1 MNRLWWKCVC
11 LAAALAPFGIPAAA
25 ANGALKVTS
34 FPSGALVTVDGVSTG
49 KFTPMSVSLAEGDH
63 FVIVALPGSGWSP
76 DTRTITVVTGN
87 NDLSVTLLPALTTGA
102 KGDKGDP
109 GPKGDKGA
117 IADEVCPRGAYSC
130 RKSRQTSE
138 AVYSS

>member
-1 MNRLWWKCVC
+1 MNRLFGQCFGLASVLLL
-11 LAAALAPFGIPAAA
+11 LAAPMAA

-49 KFTPMSVSLAEGDH
+49 KSTPMSVSLAEGDH
-63 FVIVALPGSGWSP
+63 VVTVAIPGSGWNP

-87 NDLSVTLLPALTTGA
+87 NDLSVTLLPVLTAGP

-109 GPKGDKGA
+109 GPKGDKG
-117 IADEVCPRGAYSC
+117 DKGDPGA
-130 RKSRQTSE
+130 
-138 AVYSS
+138 